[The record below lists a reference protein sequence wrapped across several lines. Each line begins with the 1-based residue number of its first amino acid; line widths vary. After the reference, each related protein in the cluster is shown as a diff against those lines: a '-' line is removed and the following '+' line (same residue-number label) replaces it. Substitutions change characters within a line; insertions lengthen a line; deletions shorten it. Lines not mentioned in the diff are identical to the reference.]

1 MNKFKNG
8 LKKILSYIAAR
19 RLLRYSIIV
28 VVVIILLPTG
38 VILTNKYFNN
48 KVNNIE
54 DTKEE
59 SLNINDSDK
68 IKDNSITK
76 GIIET
81 DVVADKTYSKHTLSD
96 GFSTLSED
104 DYNSSSNTDKNNIT
118 NSTSNNISQSIDKS
132 SLTGIDL
139 EILEGYEFNP
149 KKDLKLQ
156 ATDKDGRNIS
166 DSIIIEKNNVNTT
179 IPGSYIVKAS
189 VKLSNGQYKEREFN
203 VIVKETTLEVSLK
216 SFKSIKVN
224 IKKGEKIGATR
235 VIPLIIDEK
244 KILEAEK
251 IIKEKIISVEEIK
264 PKKAVL
270 ITTGNE
276 VYKGRIK
283 DAFLPVMKEKLEY
296 YGSEIVKQIILP
308 DNKEMITENILKAI
322 EEDKVDMIICTG
334 GMSVDPDDVTPS
346 AIKDCNGEI
355 VTYGAPVLPG
365 AMFLL
370 AYYKNIPIL
379 GVPSCAMYS
388 KRTIF
393 DLVLP
398 RILADEKLS
407 FEDIARFGN
416 GGMCLNCEI
425 CSFPHCSFGK

>member
-1 MNKFKNG
+1 MKQIRIEDSVG
-8 LKKILSYIAAR
+8 CILSHDVTKIVPGEFKGRLFKKGHVIREEDIPKLLDIGKEDIYVWEPKKGQLHENDAAIRVKDLVLGQGCYISEEIKEGKIDFFANTQGIVKINKD
-19 RLLRYSIIV
+19 LLLKLNLLGEIIV
-28 VVVIILLPTG
+28 STIH
-38 VILTNKYFNN
+38 NN
-48 KVNNIE
+48 TPV
-54 DTKEE
+54 
-59 SLNINDSDK
+59 
-68 IKDNSITK
+68 
-76 GIIET
+76 
-81 DVVADKTYSKHTLSD
+81 
-96 GFSTLSED
+96 
-104 DYNSSSNTDKNNIT
+104 
-118 NSTSNNISQSIDKS
+118 
-132 SLTGIDL
+132 
-139 EILEGYEFNP
+139 
-149 KKDLKLQ
+149 
-156 ATDKDGRNIS
+156 
-166 DSIIIEKNNVNTT
+166 
-179 IPGSYIVKAS
+179 
-189 VKLSNGQYKEREFN
+189 
-203 VIVKETTLEVSLK
+203 
-216 SFKSIKVN
+216 
-224 IKKGEKIGATR
+224 KKGEKIGATR

>member
-1 MNKFKNG
+1 MKQIRIEDSVG
-8 LKKILSYIAAR
+8 CILSHDVTKIVPGEFKGRLFKKGHVIREEDIPKLLDIGKEHIYVWEPKKGQPHENDAAIRVKDLVLGQGCYISEEIKEGKIDFFANTQGIVKINKD
-19 RLLRYSIIV
+19 LLLKLNLLGEIIV
-28 VVVIILLPTG
+28 STIH
-38 VILTNKYFNN
+38 NN
-48 KVNNIE
+48 TPV
-54 DTKEE
+54 
-59 SLNINDSDK
+59 
-68 IKDNSITK
+68 
-76 GIIET
+76 
-81 DVVADKTYSKHTLSD
+81 
-96 GFSTLSED
+96 
-104 DYNSSSNTDKNNIT
+104 
-118 NSTSNNISQSIDKS
+118 
-132 SLTGIDL
+132 
-139 EILEGYEFNP
+139 
-149 KKDLKLQ
+149 
-156 ATDKDGRNIS
+156 
-166 DSIIIEKNNVNTT
+166 
-179 IPGSYIVKAS
+179 
-189 VKLSNGQYKEREFN
+189 
-203 VIVKETTLEVSLK
+203 
-216 SFKSIKVN
+216 
-224 IKKGEKIGATR
+224 KKGEKIGATR

>member
-1 MNKFKNG
+1 MKQIKIEDSVG
-8 LKKILSYIAAR
+8 CILSHDVTKIVPGEFKGRLFKKGHVIKEEDIEKLLDIGKEHIYVWEPKEGQLHENDAAKRIKELVLGKGCYISEEIKEGKIDFFANTQGIVKINKE
-19 RLLRYSIIV
+19 LLLKLNLLGEIIV
-28 VVVIILLPTG
+28 STIH
-38 VILTNKYFNN
+38 NN
-48 KVNNIE
+48 TPV
-54 DTKEE
+54 
-59 SLNINDSDK
+59 
-68 IKDNSITK
+68 
-76 GIIET
+76 
-81 DVVADKTYSKHTLSD
+81 
-96 GFSTLSED
+96 
-104 DYNSSSNTDKNNIT
+104 
-118 NSTSNNISQSIDKS
+118 
-132 SLTGIDL
+132 
-139 EILEGYEFNP
+139 
-149 KKDLKLQ
+149 
-156 ATDKDGRNIS
+156 
-166 DSIIIEKNNVNTT
+166 
-179 IPGSYIVKAS
+179 
-189 VKLSNGQYKEREFN
+189 
-203 VIVKETTLEVSLK
+203 
-216 SFKSIKVN
+216 
-224 IKKGEKIGATR
+224 KKGEKIGATR

-244 KILEAEK
+244 KIIEAEN
-251 IIKEKIISVEEIK
+251 IINEKIISVEEIK

-296 YGSEIVKQIILP
+296 YGWEIIKQVILP

-322 EEDKVDMIICTG
+322 EEDKVDMVICTG

-398 RILADEKLS
+398 RVLIDEKLS
-407 FEDIARFGN
+407 FEDIAKYGN

>member
-1 MNKFKNG
+1 MKQIRIEDSVG
-8 LKKILSYIAAR
+8 CILSHDVTKIVPGEFKGRLFKKGHVIREEDIPKLLDIGKEHIYVWEPKKGQLHENDAAIRVKDLVLGQGCYISEEIKEGKIDFFANTQGIVKINKD
-19 RLLRYSIIV
+19 LLLKLNLLGEIIV
-28 VVVIILLPTG
+28 STIH
-38 VILTNKYFNN
+38 NN
-48 KVNNIE
+48 TPV
-54 DTKEE
+54 
-59 SLNINDSDK
+59 
-68 IKDNSITK
+68 
-76 GIIET
+76 
-81 DVVADKTYSKHTLSD
+81 
-96 GFSTLSED
+96 
-104 DYNSSSNTDKNNIT
+104 
-118 NSTSNNISQSIDKS
+118 
-132 SLTGIDL
+132 
-139 EILEGYEFNP
+139 
-149 KKDLKLQ
+149 
-156 ATDKDGRNIS
+156 
-166 DSIIIEKNNVNTT
+166 
-179 IPGSYIVKAS
+179 
-189 VKLSNGQYKEREFN
+189 
-203 VIVKETTLEVSLK
+203 
-216 SFKSIKVN
+216 
-224 IKKGEKIGATR
+224 KKGEKIGATR

-264 PKKAVL
+264 PKKAIL

>member
-1 MNKFKNG
+1 MKQIRIEDAVG
-8 LKKILSYIAAR
+8 CILSHDVTKIVPGEFKGRLFKKGHVIKEEDIPKLLDIGKEHIYVWEAKEGELHENDAAIRIKDLVLGEGCTISEEIKEGKIDFFAAR
-19 RLLRYSIIV
+19 QGVLKINKDELLKLNLLGEIIV
-28 VVVIILLPTG
+28 STMHDNTPV
-38 VILTNKYFNN
+38 
-48 KVNNIE
+48 KV
-54 DTKEE
+54 
-59 SLNINDSDK
+59 
-68 IKDNSITK
+68 
-76 GIIET
+76 
-81 DVVADKTYSKHTLSD
+81 
-96 GFSTLSED
+96 
-104 DYNSSSNTDKNNIT
+104 
-118 NSTSNNISQSIDKS
+118 
-132 SLTGIDL
+132 
-139 EILEGYEFNP
+139 
-149 KKDLKLQ
+149 
-156 ATDKDGRNIS
+156 
-166 DSIIIEKNNVNTT
+166 
-179 IPGSYIVKAS
+179 
-189 VKLSNGQYKEREFN
+189 
-203 VIVKETTLEVSLK
+203 
-216 SFKSIKVN
+216 
-224 IKKGEKIGATR
+224 GEKIGATR

-251 IIKEKIISVEEIK
+251 IINEKIISVKEIK

-283 DAFLPVMKEKLEY
+283 DAFLPVMKDKLGY
-296 YGSEIVKQIILP
+296 YGSEIVKQVILP
-308 DNKEMITENILKAI
+308 DDKEMITKNILKAI

-370 AYYKNIPIL
+370 AYYNNIPIL

-388 KRTIF
+388 KRTIL

-398 RILADEKLS
+398 RVLADEKLS
-407 FEDIARFGN
+407 FEDIAKLGN

>member
-1 MNKFKNG
+1 MKQIRIEDAVG
-8 LKKILSYIAAR
+8 CILSHDVTKIVPGEFKGRLFKKGHVIREEDIPKLLDIGKEHIYVWEQKEGELHENDAAIRIKDLVLGEGCSISEEIKEGKIDFFAAR
-19 RLLRYSIIV
+19 QGVLKINKDELLKLNLLGEIIV
-28 VVVIILLPTG
+28 ATMHDNTPV
-38 VILTNKYFNN
+38 
-48 KVNNIE
+48 KV
-54 DTKEE
+54 
-59 SLNINDSDK
+59 
-68 IKDNSITK
+68 
-76 GIIET
+76 
-81 DVVADKTYSKHTLSD
+81 
-96 GFSTLSED
+96 
-104 DYNSSSNTDKNNIT
+104 
-118 NSTSNNISQSIDKS
+118 
-132 SLTGIDL
+132 
-139 EILEGYEFNP
+139 
-149 KKDLKLQ
+149 
-156 ATDKDGRNIS
+156 
-166 DSIIIEKNNVNTT
+166 
-179 IPGSYIVKAS
+179 
-189 VKLSNGQYKEREFN
+189 
-203 VIVKETTLEVSLK
+203 
-216 SFKSIKVN
+216 
-224 IKKGEKIGATR
+224 GEKIGATR

-251 IIKEKIISVEEIK
+251 IINEKIISVKEIK

-296 YGSEIVKQIILP
+296 YGSEIVRQVILP

-322 EEDKVDMIICTG
+322 EEDKVDIIICTG

-370 AYYKNIPIL
+370 AYYKNTPIL

-398 RILADEKLS
+398 RVLADEKLS
-407 FEDIARFGN
+407 LEDIAMYGN

>member
-1 MNKFKNG
+1 MKQIRIEDSVG
-8 LKKILSYIAAR
+8 CILSHDVTKIVPGEFKGRLFKKGHVIREEDIPKLLDIGKEHIYVWEPKKGQLHENDAAIRVKDLVLGQGCYISEEIKEGKIDFFANTQGIVKINKD
-19 RLLRYSIIV
+19 LLLKLNLLGEIIV
-28 VVVIILLPTG
+28 STIH
-38 VILTNKYFNN
+38 NN
-48 KVNNIE
+48 TPV
-54 DTKEE
+54 
-59 SLNINDSDK
+59 
-68 IKDNSITK
+68 
-76 GIIET
+76 
-81 DVVADKTYSKHTLSD
+81 
-96 GFSTLSED
+96 
-104 DYNSSSNTDKNNIT
+104 
-118 NSTSNNISQSIDKS
+118 
-132 SLTGIDL
+132 
-139 EILEGYEFNP
+139 
-149 KKDLKLQ
+149 
-156 ATDKDGRNIS
+156 
-166 DSIIIEKNNVNTT
+166 
-179 IPGSYIVKAS
+179 
-189 VKLSNGQYKEREFN
+189 
-203 VIVKETTLEVSLK
+203 
-216 SFKSIKVN
+216 
-224 IKKGEKIGATR
+224 KKGEKIGATR

-388 KRTIF
+388 KRTIC

>member
-1 MNKFKNG
+1 MKQIRIEDSVG
-8 LKKILSYIAAR
+8 CILSHDVTKIVPGEFKGRLFKKGHVIREEDIPKLLDIGKEHIYVWEPKKGQLHENDAAIRVKDLVLGQGCYISEEIKEGKIDFFSNTQGIVKINKG
-19 RLLRYSIIV
+19 LLLKLNLLGEIIV
-28 VVVIILLPTG
+28 STIH
-38 VILTNKYFNN
+38 NN
-48 KVNNIE
+48 TPV
-54 DTKEE
+54 
-59 SLNINDSDK
+59 
-68 IKDNSITK
+68 
-76 GIIET
+76 
-81 DVVADKTYSKHTLSD
+81 
-96 GFSTLSED
+96 
-104 DYNSSSNTDKNNIT
+104 
-118 NSTSNNISQSIDKS
+118 
-132 SLTGIDL
+132 
-139 EILEGYEFNP
+139 
-149 KKDLKLQ
+149 
-156 ATDKDGRNIS
+156 
-166 DSIIIEKNNVNTT
+166 
-179 IPGSYIVKAS
+179 
-189 VKLSNGQYKEREFN
+189 
-203 VIVKETTLEVSLK
+203 
-216 SFKSIKVN
+216 
-224 IKKGEKIGATR
+224 KKGEKIGATR

-283 DAFLPVMKEKLEY
+283 DAFLPVMKEKLEH

>member
-1 MNKFKNG
+1 MKQIRIEDSVG
-8 LKKILSYIAAR
+8 CILSHDVTKIVPGEFKGRLFKKGHVIREEDIPKLLDIGKEHIYVWEPKKGQLHENDAAIRVKDLVLGQGCYISEEIKEGKIDFFANTQGIVKINKD
-19 RLLRYSIIV
+19 LLLKLNLLGEIIV
-28 VVVIILLPTG
+28 STIH
-38 VILTNKYFNN
+38 NN
-48 KVNNIE
+48 TPV
-54 DTKEE
+54 
-59 SLNINDSDK
+59 
-68 IKDNSITK
+68 
-76 GIIET
+76 
-81 DVVADKTYSKHTLSD
+81 
-96 GFSTLSED
+96 
-104 DYNSSSNTDKNNIT
+104 
-118 NSTSNNISQSIDKS
+118 
-132 SLTGIDL
+132 
-139 EILEGYEFNP
+139 
-149 KKDLKLQ
+149 
-156 ATDKDGRNIS
+156 
-166 DSIIIEKNNVNTT
+166 
-179 IPGSYIVKAS
+179 
-189 VKLSNGQYKEREFN
+189 
-203 VIVKETTLEVSLK
+203 
-216 SFKSIKVN
+216 
-224 IKKGEKIGATR
+224 KKGEKIGATR

-296 YGSEIVKQIILP
+296 YGSEIVKQVILP

-370 AYYKNIPIL
+370 AYYKKIPIL

>member
-1 MNKFKNG
+1 MDKLTHFDKNG
-8 LKKILSYIAAR
+8 NAVMVDVSEKKENERIATACSTISLSKETLDCIKNGEVGKGDVLGVAKINKDELLKLN
-19 RLLRYSIIV
+19 LLGEIIV
-28 VVVIILLPTG
+28 ATMHDNTPV
-38 VILTNKYFNN
+38 
-48 KVNNIE
+48 KV
-54 DTKEE
+54 
-59 SLNINDSDK
+59 
-68 IKDNSITK
+68 
-76 GIIET
+76 
-81 DVVADKTYSKHTLSD
+81 
-96 GFSTLSED
+96 
-104 DYNSSSNTDKNNIT
+104 
-118 NSTSNNISQSIDKS
+118 
-132 SLTGIDL
+132 
-139 EILEGYEFNP
+139 
-149 KKDLKLQ
+149 
-156 ATDKDGRNIS
+156 
-166 DSIIIEKNNVNTT
+166 
-179 IPGSYIVKAS
+179 
-189 VKLSNGQYKEREFN
+189 
-203 VIVKETTLEVSLK
+203 
-216 SFKSIKVN
+216 
-224 IKKGEKIGATR
+224 GEKIGATR

-251 IIKEKIISVEEIK
+251 IINEKIISVKEIK

-296 YGSEIVKQIILP
+296 YGSEIVRQVILP

-370 AYYKNIPIL
+370 AYYKNTPIL

-398 RILADEKLS
+398 RVLADEKLS
-407 FEDIARFGN
+407 LEDIAMYGN

>member
-1 MNKFKNG
+1 MKQIRIEDAVG
-8 LKKILSYIAAR
+8 CILSHDVTKIVPGEFKGRLFKKGHVIKEEDIPKLLDIGKEHIYVWEQKEGEIHENDAAIRIKDLVLGEGCSISEEIKEGKIDFFAAR
-19 RLLRYSIIV
+19 QGVLKINKDELLKLNLLGEIIV
-28 VVVIILLPTG
+28 ATMHDNTPV
-38 VILTNKYFNN
+38 
-48 KVNNIE
+48 KV
-54 DTKEE
+54 
-59 SLNINDSDK
+59 
-68 IKDNSITK
+68 
-76 GIIET
+76 
-81 DVVADKTYSKHTLSD
+81 
-96 GFSTLSED
+96 
-104 DYNSSSNTDKNNIT
+104 
-118 NSTSNNISQSIDKS
+118 
-132 SLTGIDL
+132 
-139 EILEGYEFNP
+139 
-149 KKDLKLQ
+149 
-156 ATDKDGRNIS
+156 
-166 DSIIIEKNNVNTT
+166 
-179 IPGSYIVKAS
+179 
-189 VKLSNGQYKEREFN
+189 
-203 VIVKETTLEVSLK
+203 
-216 SFKSIKVN
+216 
-224 IKKGEKIGATR
+224 GEKIGATR

-244 KILEAEK
+244 KILQAEK
-251 IIKEKIISVEEIK
+251 IINEKIISVKEIK

-296 YGSEIVKQIILP
+296 YGSEIVRQVILP

-370 AYYKNIPIL
+370 AYYKNTPIL

-398 RILADEKLS
+398 RVLADEKLS
-407 FEDIARFGN
+407 LEDIAMYGN

>member
-1 MNKFKNG
+1 MKQIRIEDSVG
-8 LKKILSYIAAR
+8 CILSHDVTKIVPGEFKGRLFKKGHVIREEDIPKLLDIGKEHIYVWEPKKGQLHENDAAIRVKDLVLGQGCYISEEIKEGKIDFFANTQGIVKINKD
-19 RLLRYSIIV
+19 LLLKLNLLGEIIV
-28 VVVIILLPTG
+28 STIH
-38 VILTNKYFNN
+38 NN
-48 KVNNIE
+48 TPV
-54 DTKEE
+54 
-59 SLNINDSDK
+59 
-68 IKDNSITK
+68 
-76 GIIET
+76 
-81 DVVADKTYSKHTLSD
+81 
-96 GFSTLSED
+96 
-104 DYNSSSNTDKNNIT
+104 
-118 NSTSNNISQSIDKS
+118 
-132 SLTGIDL
+132 
-139 EILEGYEFNP
+139 
-149 KKDLKLQ
+149 
-156 ATDKDGRNIS
+156 
-166 DSIIIEKNNVNTT
+166 
-179 IPGSYIVKAS
+179 
-189 VKLSNGQYKEREFN
+189 
-203 VIVKETTLEVSLK
+203 
-216 SFKSIKVN
+216 
-224 IKKGEKIGATR
+224 KKGEKIGATR

-251 IIKEKIISVEEIK
+251 IIKEKIISVEGIK

>member
-1 MNKFKNG
+1 MKQIRIEDSVG
-8 LKKILSYIAAR
+8 CILSHDVTKIVPGEFKGRLFKKGHVIREEDIPKLLDIGKEHIYVWEPKKGQLHENDAAIRVKDLVLGQGCYISEEIKEGKIDFFANTQGIVKINKD
-19 RLLRYSIIV
+19 LLLKLNLLGEIIV
-28 VVVIILLPTG
+28 STIH
-38 VILTNKYFNN
+38 NN
-48 KVNNIE
+48 TPV
-54 DTKEE
+54 
-59 SLNINDSDK
+59 
-68 IKDNSITK
+68 
-76 GIIET
+76 
-81 DVVADKTYSKHTLSD
+81 
-96 GFSTLSED
+96 
-104 DYNSSSNTDKNNIT
+104 
-118 NSTSNNISQSIDKS
+118 
-132 SLTGIDL
+132 
-139 EILEGYEFNP
+139 
-149 KKDLKLQ
+149 
-156 ATDKDGRNIS
+156 
-166 DSIIIEKNNVNTT
+166 
-179 IPGSYIVKAS
+179 
-189 VKLSNGQYKEREFN
+189 
-203 VIVKETTLEVSLK
+203 
-216 SFKSIKVN
+216 
-224 IKKGEKIGATR
+224 KKGEKIGATR

-308 DNKEMITENILKAI
+308 DNKEMITENILKVI

-365 AMFLL
+365 EMFLL

>member
-1 MNKFKNG
+1 MKQIRIEDSVG
-8 LKKILSYIAAR
+8 CILSHDVTKIVPGEFKGRLFKKGHVIREEDIPKLLDIGKEHIYVWEPKKGKLHENDAAIRVKDLVLGQGCYISEEIKEGKIDFFANTQGIVKINKD
-19 RLLRYSIIV
+19 LLLKLNLLGEIIV
-28 VVVIILLPTG
+28 STIH
-38 VILTNKYFNN
+38 NN
-48 KVNNIE
+48 TPV
-54 DTKEE
+54 
-59 SLNINDSDK
+59 
-68 IKDNSITK
+68 
-76 GIIET
+76 
-81 DVVADKTYSKHTLSD
+81 
-96 GFSTLSED
+96 
-104 DYNSSSNTDKNNIT
+104 
-118 NSTSNNISQSIDKS
+118 
-132 SLTGIDL
+132 
-139 EILEGYEFNP
+139 
-149 KKDLKLQ
+149 
-156 ATDKDGRNIS
+156 
-166 DSIIIEKNNVNTT
+166 
-179 IPGSYIVKAS
+179 
-189 VKLSNGQYKEREFN
+189 
-203 VIVKETTLEVSLK
+203 
-216 SFKSIKVN
+216 
-224 IKKGEKIGATR
+224 KKGEKIGATR

-296 YGSEIVKQIILP
+296 YGSEIVKQVILP

>member
-1 MNKFKNG
+1 MKQIRIEDSVG
-8 LKKILSYIAAR
+8 CILSHDVTKIVPGEFKGRLFKKGHVIREEDIPKLLDIGKEHIYVWEPKKGQLHENDAAIRVKDLVLGQGCYISEEIKEGKIDFFANTQGIVKINKD
-19 RLLRYSIIV
+19 LLLKLNLLGEIIV
-28 VVVIILLPTG
+28 STIH
-38 VILTNKYFNN
+38 NN
-48 KVNNIE
+48 TPV
-54 DTKEE
+54 
-59 SLNINDSDK
+59 
-68 IKDNSITK
+68 
-76 GIIET
+76 
-81 DVVADKTYSKHTLSD
+81 
-96 GFSTLSED
+96 
-104 DYNSSSNTDKNNIT
+104 
-118 NSTSNNISQSIDKS
+118 
-132 SLTGIDL
+132 
-139 EILEGYEFNP
+139 
-149 KKDLKLQ
+149 
-156 ATDKDGRNIS
+156 
-166 DSIIIEKNNVNTT
+166 
-179 IPGSYIVKAS
+179 
-189 VKLSNGQYKEREFN
+189 
-203 VIVKETTLEVSLK
+203 
-216 SFKSIKVN
+216 
-224 IKKGEKIGATR
+224 KKGEKIGATR

-296 YGSEIVKQIILP
+296 YGSEIVKKIILP

>member
-1 MNKFKNG
+1 MKQIRIEDSVG
-8 LKKILSYIAAR
+8 CILSHDVTKIVPGEFKGRLFKKGHVIREEDIPKLLDIGKEHIYVWEPKKGQLHENDAAIRVKDLVLGQGCYISEEIKEGKIDFFANIQGIVKINKD
-19 RLLRYSIIV
+19 LLLKLNLLGEIIV
-28 VVVIILLPTG
+28 STIH
-38 VILTNKYFNN
+38 NN
-48 KVNNIE
+48 TPV
-54 DTKEE
+54 
-59 SLNINDSDK
+59 
-68 IKDNSITK
+68 
-76 GIIET
+76 
-81 DVVADKTYSKHTLSD
+81 
-96 GFSTLSED
+96 
-104 DYNSSSNTDKNNIT
+104 
-118 NSTSNNISQSIDKS
+118 
-132 SLTGIDL
+132 
-139 EILEGYEFNP
+139 
-149 KKDLKLQ
+149 
-156 ATDKDGRNIS
+156 
-166 DSIIIEKNNVNTT
+166 
-179 IPGSYIVKAS
+179 
-189 VKLSNGQYKEREFN
+189 
-203 VIVKETTLEVSLK
+203 
-216 SFKSIKVN
+216 
-224 IKKGEKIGATR
+224 KKGEKIGATR

-296 YGSEIVKQIILP
+296 YGSEIVKQVILP

>member
-1 MNKFKNG
+1 MKQIRIEDSVG
-8 LKKILSYIAAR
+8 CILSHDVTKIVPGEFKGRLFKKGHVIREEDIPKLLDIGMEHIYVWEPKKGQFHENDAAIRVKDLVLGQGCYISEEIKEGKIDFFANTQGIVKINKD
-19 RLLRYSIIV
+19 LLLKLNLLGEIIV
-28 VVVIILLPTG
+28 STIH
-38 VILTNKYFNN
+38 NN
-48 KVNNIE
+48 TPV
-54 DTKEE
+54 
-59 SLNINDSDK
+59 
-68 IKDNSITK
+68 
-76 GIIET
+76 
-81 DVVADKTYSKHTLSD
+81 
-96 GFSTLSED
+96 
-104 DYNSSSNTDKNNIT
+104 
-118 NSTSNNISQSIDKS
+118 
-132 SLTGIDL
+132 
-139 EILEGYEFNP
+139 
-149 KKDLKLQ
+149 
-156 ATDKDGRNIS
+156 
-166 DSIIIEKNNVNTT
+166 
-179 IPGSYIVKAS
+179 
-189 VKLSNGQYKEREFN
+189 
-203 VIVKETTLEVSLK
+203 
-216 SFKSIKVN
+216 
-224 IKKGEKIGATR
+224 KKGEKIGATR

>member
-1 MNKFKNG
+1 MFGNK
-8 LKKILSYIAAR
+8 KKESFTKSDAAIRIKDLVLGEGCSISEEIKEGKIDFFAAR
-19 RLLRYSIIV
+19 QGVLKINKDELLKLNLLGEIIV
-28 VVVIILLPTG
+28 ATMHDNTPV
-38 VILTNKYFNN
+38 
-48 KVNNIE
+48 KV
-54 DTKEE
+54 
-59 SLNINDSDK
+59 
-68 IKDNSITK
+68 
-76 GIIET
+76 
-81 DVVADKTYSKHTLSD
+81 
-96 GFSTLSED
+96 
-104 DYNSSSNTDKNNIT
+104 
-118 NSTSNNISQSIDKS
+118 
-132 SLTGIDL
+132 
-139 EILEGYEFNP
+139 
-149 KKDLKLQ
+149 
-156 ATDKDGRNIS
+156 
-166 DSIIIEKNNVNTT
+166 
-179 IPGSYIVKAS
+179 
-189 VKLSNGQYKEREFN
+189 
-203 VIVKETTLEVSLK
+203 
-216 SFKSIKVN
+216 
-224 IKKGEKIGATR
+224 GEKIGATR

-244 KILEAEK
+244 KILQAEK
-251 IIKEKIISVEEIK
+251 IINEKIISVKEIK

-296 YGSEIVKQIILP
+296 YGSEIVRQVILP

-370 AYYKNIPIL
+370 AYYKNTPIL

-398 RILADEKLS
+398 RVLADEKLS
-407 FEDIARFGN
+407 LEDIAMYGN

>member
-1 MNKFKNG
+1 MKQIKIEDSVG
-8 LKKILSYIAAR
+8 CILSHDVTKIVPGEFKGRLFKKGHVIKEEDIEKLLDIGKEHIYVWEPKEGQLHENDAAKR
-19 RLLRYSIIV
+19 IKDLVLGKGCCISEEIKEGKIDFFANTQGIVKINKELLLKLNLLGEIIV
-28 VVVIILLPTG
+28 STIH
-38 VILTNKYFNN
+38 NN
-48 KVNNIE
+48 TPV
-54 DTKEE
+54 
-59 SLNINDSDK
+59 
-68 IKDNSITK
+68 
-76 GIIET
+76 
-81 DVVADKTYSKHTLSD
+81 
-96 GFSTLSED
+96 
-104 DYNSSSNTDKNNIT
+104 
-118 NSTSNNISQSIDKS
+118 
-132 SLTGIDL
+132 
-139 EILEGYEFNP
+139 
-149 KKDLKLQ
+149 
-156 ATDKDGRNIS
+156 
-166 DSIIIEKNNVNTT
+166 
-179 IPGSYIVKAS
+179 
-189 VKLSNGQYKEREFN
+189 
-203 VIVKETTLEVSLK
+203 
-216 SFKSIKVN
+216 
-224 IKKGEKIGATR
+224 KKGEKIGATR

-244 KILEAEK
+244 KIIEAEN
-251 IIKEKIISVEEIK
+251 IINEKIISVEEIK

-322 EEDKVDMIICTG
+322 EEDKVDMVICTG

-346 AIKDCNGEI
+346 AIKDCNGKI

-398 RILADEKLS
+398 RVLVDEKLS
-407 FEDIARFGN
+407 FEDIAKYGN

>member
-1 MNKFKNG
+1 MKQIRIEDSVG
-8 LKKILSYIAAR
+8 CILSHDVTKIVPGEFKGRLFKKGHVIREEDIPKLLDIGKEHIYVWEPKKGQLHENDAAIRVKDLVLGQGCYISEEIKEGKIDFFANTQGIVKINKD
-19 RLLRYSIIV
+19 LLLKLNLLGEIIV
-28 VVVIILLPTG
+28 STIH
-38 VILTNKYFNN
+38 NN
-48 KVNNIE
+48 TPV
-54 DTKEE
+54 
-59 SLNINDSDK
+59 
-68 IKDNSITK
+68 
-76 GIIET
+76 
-81 DVVADKTYSKHTLSD
+81 
-96 GFSTLSED
+96 
-104 DYNSSSNTDKNNIT
+104 
-118 NSTSNNISQSIDKS
+118 
-132 SLTGIDL
+132 
-139 EILEGYEFNP
+139 
-149 KKDLKLQ
+149 
-156 ATDKDGRNIS
+156 
-166 DSIIIEKNNVNTT
+166 
-179 IPGSYIVKAS
+179 
-189 VKLSNGQYKEREFN
+189 
-203 VIVKETTLEVSLK
+203 
-216 SFKSIKVN
+216 
-224 IKKGEKIGATR
+224 KKGEKIGATR

-264 PKKAVL
+264 PKKAIL

-283 DAFLPVMKEKLEY
+283 DAFLPVMKEKLEH